1 MSTAIW
7 GEPESHADAAY
18 PLAQLHHLLGE
29 MLLHF
34 MATGACIAIYNESIE
49 QMEIRLHLRVP
60 HHQAGVG
67 TEALP
72 PHDNPRPFARNTIK
86 LVPDQPLP
94 ASARN
99 RLRRPTITQPL
110 TFADLEEVASQE
122 CQMFPTGATYP
133 IGQELIGYVWQQ
145 REASLMSREEYLALF
160 HLQRREQ
167 GQTDNIPC
175 SFLAVPLLIAHNTL
189 GDVQNKRASAHVYG
203 VVVLYQ
209 TTLEAKFVAR
219 QRGEA
224 MIFAERIAL
233 SLQNAQLRRQQ
244 QRTSEYLRQL
254 QDISAAFP
262 STVHLAELIEKAYQF
277 VANIVE
283 VSSILITVF
292 DRDTKKIYD
301 VFAIENGKRVEG
313 LAESPAITEPWDRPV
328 WWRYTQEE
336 QNTLLLAPAEL
347 QTNAY
352 DELLTGAWGNQR
364 GAGTFLLLPMKMF
377 HRVIGSICLV
387 SQRPN
392 AYHAEEVQVLETMT
406 QIVTVSIEN
415 AKLYNRHSQSMHEM
429 RRKEKEVRQHAEQ
442 LAAMNSALQS
452 INSVLDLKELLSKL
466 VESVAKL
473 VGANMS
479 VFFLLSS
486 DKERLITQ
494 SIYDLTGSSDAE
506 RPRERATHDALI
518 GQISIPFKRTLLERQ
533 SGEPFFY
540 MDHSIVEELAHT
552 SDEGGGIFLSMVPV
566 EKMMMI
572 PMIYQTEL
580 VGMLAVLTPPQRNF
594 FLPPE
599 IGVLLGLSA
608 QAAIAIREVQLIEE
622 LQEKN
627 AELQQ
632 MNTLKDEFLV
642 TASHE
647 LRTPLTAISGYASL
661 LKRQSNRNN
670 PQQILRQASK
680 IATAAQQLTEMLNN
694 MTDATRLG
702 SVDRKL
708 ELQIGSVELRAAIDI
723 SLNFLSVNI
732 EQQISAEVAPD
743 LWVRGDPLRVRQ
755 VLTNLLDNAAKYS
768 EPDKPIKLVAEAR
781 LFSQVELPGD
791 QLDPDTPSYLPVV
804 LVSIYDQGEGIAPED
819 QQRIFDKFV
828 RATRSLTTPVRGSG
842 LGLFICRRYIEAM
855 GGKLWLQQCQPGEGS
870 IFSFFLPRSEPLPKP
885 KDDDEQD
892 EEAGAV

>member
-7 GEPESHADAAY
+7 GEPESRADAAY

-34 MATGACIAIYNESIE
+34 TATGACIAIYNESIE
-49 QMEIRLHLRVP
+49 QMEIRLHLRVSR
-60 HHQAGVG
+60 HHTGIGAETPQ
-67 TEALP
+67 P
-72 PHDNPRPFARNTIK
+72 RDNPRPFSRTTIK

-94 ASARN
+94 TPAHN

-110 TFADLEEVASQE
+110 TLADLEEVSPQE
-122 CQMFPTGATYP
+122 CQVFPTGTTYP

-145 REASLMSREEYLALF
+145 REASLMSREEYLSLF
-160 HLQRREQ
+160 HHQRREQ
-167 GQTDNIPC
+167 GQADNMPC
-175 SFLAVPLLIAHNTL
+175 SFLAVPLLIAHDTPE
-189 GDVQNKRASAHVYG
+189 DARDKRASARVSG

-209 TTLEAKFVAR
+209 TALEAKFVAR

-233 SLQNAQLRRQQ
+233 SLQNAQLRQQ
-244 QRTSEYLRQL
+244 QRRTSEYLRQL

-262 STVHLAELIEKAYQF
+262 STVHLAELMEKAYQF

-283 VSSILITVF
+283 VSSMLITIF

-301 VFAIENGKRVEG
+301 VFAIENGKRAAG
-313 LAESPAITEPWDRPV
+313 LAESPAITEPWDRQV

-347 QTNAY
+347 QTNEY

-364 GAGTFLLLPMKMF
+364 AAGTFLLLPMKMF
-377 HRVIGSICLV
+377 HRVIGSICLT
-387 SQRPN
+387 SRRPN
-392 AYHAEEVQVLETMT
+392 AYHAEEIQVLETMT

-415 AKLYNRHSQSMHEM
+415 AKLYNRDRQSIHEM
-429 RRKEKEVRQHAEQ
+429 KRKEKEARQQAGQ

-452 INSVLDLKELLSKL
+452 INSVLDLKDLLNKL

-486 DKERLITQ
+486 DKKRLITQ
-494 SIYDLTGSSDAE
+494 SIYDVTGSSEAAH
-506 RPRERATHDALI
+506 PRERATHDALI
-518 GQISIPFKRTLLERQ
+518 GQISIPFKDTLLERQ

-540 MDHSIVEELAHT
+540 MDRSIVAELAHT
-552 SDEGGGIFLSMVPV
+552 SDEEGEIFLSMVPV

-594 FLPPE
+594 FFPPE

-608 QAAIAIREVQLIEE
+608 QAAIAIHEVQLIEQ

-627 AELQQ
+627 AELRQ

-661 LKRQSNRNN
+661 LKRQSNRIN

-694 MTDATRLG
+694 MTDATKLG
-702 SVDRKL
+702 SVDKKL
-708 ELQIGSVELRAAIDI
+708 ELQIGPVELHAAIEI
-723 SLNFLSVNI
+723 AINFLSVNI
-732 EQQISAEVAPD
+732 EQQISTEVAPD
-743 LWVRGDPLRVRQ
+743 LWVRGDPMRVRQ

-768 EPDKPIKLVAEAR
+768 EPDQPIKLVAEAR
-781 LFSQVELPGD
+781 LFAQVELPGD
-791 QLDPDTPSYLPVV
+791 QLDPDTPSHLPVA
-804 LVSIYDQGEGIAPED
+804 LVSIHDQGEGIAPED
-819 QQRIFDKFV
+819 QRRIFDKFV
-828 RATRSLTTPVRGSG
+828 RAPRSLTTPVRGSG

-855 GGKLWLQQCQPGEGS
+855 GGKLWLEQSQPGEGS
-870 IFSFFLPRSEPLPKP
+870 TFRFFLPRIEPPP
-885 KDDDEQD
+885 RPEDDDEQD
-892 EEAGAV
+892 KEAEPA

>member
-7 GEPESHADAAY
+7 GEPESHTDSAY
-18 PLAQLHHLLGE
+18 PLVQLHHLLGE

-34 MATGACIAIYNESIE
+34 TATGACIAIYNESIE

-60 HHQAGVG
+60 SHQPGVA
-67 TEALP
+67 TDAQP
-72 PHDNPRPFARNTIK
+72 RDNPRPFARTTIK
-86 LVPDQPLP
+86 LVPDQSAP
-94 ASARN
+94 AFTH

-110 TFADLEEVASQE
+110 TFADLEEVTPQQ
-122 CQMFPTGATYP
+122 CQLFPTGTTYP

-145 REASLMSREEYLALF
+145 REASLMSREEYLSLS
-160 HLQRREQ
+160 HPQRREQ
-167 GQTDNIPC
+167 GQADNIPC
-175 SFLAVPLLIAHNTL
+175 SFLAVPLQIAQSAP
-189 GDVQNKRASAHVYG
+189 GDVHDKQANAHVYG
-203 VVVLYQ
+203 VIVLYQ
-209 TTLEAKFVAR
+209 AALEARFVAK
-219 QRGEA
+219 QRSEA

-233 SLQNAQLRRQQ
+233 SLQNAQLRLQQ
-244 QRTSEYLRQL
+244 RRTSEYLRQL
-254 QDISAAFP
+254 QDISAVFP
-262 STVHLAELIEKAYQF
+262 STVHLAELMEKAYQF
-277 VANIVE
+277 AANIVD
-283 VSSILITVF
+283 VSSMLITIF

-313 LAESPAITEPWDRPV
+313 LAESPAISEPWDRQA
-328 WWRYTQEE
+328 WWRYTQVE
-336 QNTLLLAPAEL
+336 QNTLLLEPTIL
-347 QTNAY
+347 QTNEY
-352 DELLTGAWGNQR
+352 DELLAGAWGNQR

-377 HRVIGSICLV
+377 HRVIGSICLT
-387 SQRPN
+387 SQRSN

-415 AKLYNRHSQSMHEM
+415 AKLYNRDSQSIREIK
-429 RRKEKEVRQHAEQ
+429 RKEKEARQQAEQ

-479 VFFLLSS
+479 VFFLLSP

-494 SIYDLTGSSDAE
+494 SIYDLTGSSDAAH
-506 RPRERATHDALI
+506 PRERATHDALI
-518 GQISIPFKRTLLERQ
+518 GQISIPFKGTLLERQ
-533 SGEPFFY
+533 SDEPFFY
-540 MDHSIVEELAHT
+540 MDHSIVAELAHM
-552 SDEGGGIFLSMVPV
+552 SDEGGEIFLSMVPV

-580 VGMLAVLTPPQRNF
+580 VGMLAVLTPPQRSF

-627 AELQQ
+627 AELQH

-661 LKRQSNRNN
+661 LKRQSNRIN
-670 PQQILRQASK
+670 PQQLLRQASK

-694 MTDATRLG
+694 MTEATRLG
-702 SVDRKL
+702 SVDKKL
-708 ELQIGSVELRAAIDI
+708 ELQIGPVELRSAIDVA
-723 SLNFLSVNI
+723 LNFLSVNI
-732 EQQISAEVAPD
+732 EQQIITEVAPD

-755 VLTNLLDNAAKYS
+755 ILTNLLDNAAKYS

-791 QLDPDTPSYLPVV
+791 QLDPDSPSNLPVA
-804 LVSIYDQGEGIAPED
+804 LVSIHDQGEGVAPED

-828 RATRSLTTPVRGSG
+828 RASRSLTTPVRGSG

-855 GGKLWLQQCQPGEGS
+855 GGKLWLQQSQPGEGS
-870 IFSFFLPRSEPLPKP
+870 IFSFFLPRSDPLPKP
-885 KDDDEQD
+885 KEDDGQD
-892 EEAGAV
+892 EEAGPT

>member
-7 GEPESHADAAY
+7 GERESRADAMY
-18 PLAQLHHLLGE
+18 PLSQLKHLLGE

-34 MATGACIAIYNESIE
+34 TATGACIALYNENSG
-49 QMEIRLHLRVP
+49 QMEIQLHLREP
-60 HHQAGVG
+60 RNHAGG
-67 TEALP
+67 PSDAPQRE
-72 PHDNPRPFARNTIK
+72 NPRPFGRTTIN
-86 LVPDQPLP
+86 LVQDQP
-94 ASARN
+94 AHN

-110 TFADLEEVASQE
+110 TLAALEEVTPQ
-122 CQMFPTGATYP
+122 QGQLFPVGTSYP

-145 REASLMSREEYLALF
+145 REASLMSREEYLSLF
-160 HLQRREQ
+160 HVQRREQ
-167 GQTDNIPC
+167 GQVDSLPC
-175 SFLAVPLLIAHNTL
+175 SFLAVPLQTS
-189 GDVQNKRASAHVYG
+189 GDAQDKRQRAHVYG

-209 TTLEAKFVAR
+209 TAPEARFVAR

-233 SLQNAQLRRQQ
+233 HLQNAQLREQQ
-244 QRTSEYLRQL
+244 RRTSEYLRQL

-262 STVHLAELIEKAYQF
+262 STVHLADLLGKAHQF
-277 VANIVE
+277 AANIVE
-283 VSSILITVF
+283 VSSMLITIF

-301 VFAIENGKRVEG
+301 VFAINNGERVEG
-313 LAESPAITEPWDRPV
+313 LTESPVISEPWHRQL

-336 QNTLLLAPAEL
+336 QQTLLLEPAMLKTDEF
-347 QTNAY
+347 
-352 DELLTGAWGNQR
+352 DELLTGIWGNQR

-377 HRVIGSICLV
+377 HRVIGSICLT
-387 SQRPN
+387 SKRPN
-392 AYHAEEVQVLETMT
+392 AYPAEEVQVLETMA

-415 AKLYNRHSQSMHEM
+415 AKLYNRDSQSIREM
-429 RRKEKEVRQHAEQ
+429 KRKEQEARQQAEQ

-452 INSVLDLKELLSKL
+452 ISSVLDLKELLYKL

-473 VGANMS
+473 VKADMS
-479 VFFLLSS
+479 MFFMLSA
-486 DKERLITQ
+486 DKERLIAQ
-494 SIYDLTGSSDAE
+494 SIYDLSESSDA
-506 RPRERATHDALI
+506 RQPRERATHDALI
-518 GQISIPFKRTLLERQ
+518 GQISIPFKGTLLERQ

-540 MDHSIVEELAHT
+540 MDHSMVEELTAT
-552 SDEGGGIFLSMVPV
+552 SDEGGKIFLHEVPV
-566 EKMMMI
+566 AKMMMI
-572 PMIYQTEL
+572 PMVYQAEL
-580 VGMLAVLTPPQRNF
+580 VGMLAVLTPQQRRF

-599 IGVLLGLSA
+599 IGVLLGLSS
-608 QAAIAIREVQLIEE
+608 QAAIAIREAQLFEE
-622 LQEKN
+622 IQEKN
-627 AELQQ
+627 AELQH

-661 LKRQSNRNN
+661 LKRQGSRIN

-680 IATAAQQLTEMLNN
+680 IATAAQQLTDMLNN

-702 SVDRKL
+702 SVDKKL
-708 ELQIGSVELRAAIDI
+708 ELQIGPVELHAAIDI
-723 SLNFLSVNI
+723 ALNFLSVNI
-732 EQQISAEVAPD
+732 EQQIITEIAPN

-781 LFSQVELPGD
+781 LFSQIALPGD
-791 QLDPDTPSYLPVV
+791 QLDPDSPSNLPVV
-804 LVSIYDQGEGIAPED
+804 LVSIHDQGEGIAPED

-828 RATRSLTTPVRGSG
+828 RASRSLTTAVRGSG

-855 GGKLWLQQCQPGEGS
+855 GGKLWLEQSQPGEGS
-870 IFSFFLPRSEPLPKP
+870 VFSFFLPRIEPLPMP

-892 EEAGAV
+892 AHHMD